1 MVGTSAVGI
10 QRGKYANNITK
21 EADMLKD
28 AYDLTFYEFD
38 DEKDPNAYGV
48 LLCDVVHGRPP
59 MKPTYMGIGWYWYY
73 HGVRYG
79 AETLCL
85 PTTHG
90 WDSRFVNGYPYITAI
105 RTTPEE
111 AKAREPIFRERIKP
125 FLENFDEVWDGYKN
139 DLLRMYKTAKESRGL
154 QEWED
159 IRKLDNN
166 DLLSFFLDF
175 AFVLN
180 RKEGE
185 VHFIMLMAS
194 YYISGLFQEMWRTLF
209 GVEATIDPAFH
220 RVMAG
225 FEAQDIRVVRD
236 LWKLGREA
244 VDMGLEKVFKKT
256 PDDDVMEKL
265 KSSDK
270 GKQWVEA
277 YRAFLRESG
286 WRCDRMHGY
295 DTPAWIEKPG
305 VGIGRI
311 KMLMSKEVFPFDAER
326 ERVNR
331 ERQEAEKEV
340 LAKVPDGQR
349 DAFAL
354 LMRAAQK
361 SGYWSEDHTF
371 YCDFYIGSLG
381 RWIITEFGRRFAEA
395 GSIDQPED
403 VHYLH
408 VNEIRKAAIPMGK
421 VNLRPYVE
429 RRKKL
434 YEQYL
439 KIEPEPFL
447 GDISQAQEILRSDP
461 TLVVSTQLP
470 IVREELKAD
479 LYGASAAPGVIEG
492 IARVIMSGDQLPEL
506 QPGEILVAP
515 GTSASWSVVFS
526 IVAGL
531 VTDGGGALSHPVIM
545 AREFGL
551 PCVSGC
557 VEGTQKIKTGARIR
571 VDGDQGVVYILDK

>member
-1 MVGTSAVGI
+1 
-10 QRGKYANNITK
+10 
-21 EADMLKD
+21 MLKD

-38 DEKDPNAYGV
+38 DERDAREYGV

-73 HGVRYG
+73 HGIRNG
-79 AETLCL
+79 AAQLCL

-111 AKAREPIFRERIKP
+111 AKEREPIFRERIKP
-125 FLENFDEVWDGYKN
+125 FLENFDDVWDGYKTE
-139 DLLRMYKTAKESRGL
+139 LLQMYKTAKESRGL
-154 QEWED
+154 QEWDD

-166 DLLSFFLDF
+166 ELLSFFLDF

-209 GVEATIDPAFH
+209 GTEAPIDPKFH
-220 RVMAG
+220 RVMSG
-225 FEAQDIRVVRD
+225 FESQDIKVVRE
-236 LWKLGREA
+236 LWRLGRKA
-244 VDMGLEKVFKKT
+244 VDMGLEDVFKT
-256 PDDDVMEKL
+256 AQDDDVIEEL
-265 KSSDK
+265 ESSDK
-270 GKQWVEA
+270 GKQWAEA
-277 YRAFLRESG
+277 YQAFLREHG
-286 WRCDRMHGY
+286 WRCDRMHAY

-305 VGIGRI
+305 LGIGRI

-340 LAKVPDGQR
+340 LAKVPEGQR
-349 DAFAL
+349 EAFSL
-354 LMRAAQK
+354 LMHAAQK

-371 YCDFYIGSLG
+371 FCDFYIGSMG

-395 GSIDQPED
+395 GTIDQPED

-408 VNEIRKAAIPMGK
+408 VNEIRKAAIPMGRI
-421 VNLRPYVE
+421 NLRPYVE

-434 YEQYL
+434 HEEYL
-439 KIEPEPFL
+439 RIEPEPFL
-447 GDISQAQEILRSDP
+447 GDISQAQDVLRSDP

-479 LYGASAAPGVIEG
+479 LYGASAAPGVVEG
-492 IARVIMSGDQLPEL
+492 IARVIMSWDQLPEL

-515 GTSASWSVVFS
+515 GTSAAWSVAFS

-557 VEGTQKIKTGARIR
+557 VEGTQKIKTGNRIR
-571 VDGDQGVVYILDK
+571 VDGDQGVVYILAK